1 MATTLYKYLPQRYA
15 EAFVKRGEVL
25 FRSILYFLACED
37 ARRDELEGTHQYAPV
52 GGLDITTHSRGLTG
66 PLPGSSMRSTV
77 KHPEQVFIFC
87 ASRALKPELALK
99 FSADACVEITDA
111 DKFRARL
118 RAVLHRNPRVKMRT
132 FRGGPVSYYDS
143 VDPPGATWALP
154 DEIIMHKRRKLFGDE
169 EEYRF
174 AFSLKARVFDF
185 ENANYTITTGPTP
198 AVPKGTYPE
207 MLLRLGSMVDCSR
220 VRPFAD
226 GVFSE
231 LVTT

>member
-1 MATTLYKYLPQRYA
+1 MQ
-15 EAFVKRGEVL
+15 RGEIV

-37 ARRDELEGTHQYAPV
+37 ARRDKLEGAHQYAPA
-52 GGLDITTHSRGLTG
+52 GGLDIVTHSRGQTG
-66 PLPGSSMRSTV
+66 PLPGSSMRSAV

-87 ASRALKPELALK
+87 ASRALKPELATK

-111 DKFRARL
+111 QMLGARL
-118 RAVLHRNPRVKMRT
+118 RTVLRRNPRIKMRT
-132 FRGGPVSYYDS
+132 YRSGPVTYYDTAN
-143 VDPPGATWALP
+143 PPGATWALP

-174 AFSLKARVFDF
+174 AFSLKRHVFDF

-231 LVTT
+231 VATI